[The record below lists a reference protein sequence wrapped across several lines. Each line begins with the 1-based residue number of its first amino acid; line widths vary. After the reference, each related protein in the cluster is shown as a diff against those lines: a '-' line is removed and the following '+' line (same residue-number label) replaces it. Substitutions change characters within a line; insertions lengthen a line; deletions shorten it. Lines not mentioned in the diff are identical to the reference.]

1 MNILIS
7 NSLSVLYLAA
17 LSKDLDIMAQ
27 FQDAFNHFIKSGQ
40 VWAMLIGFVLGYL
53 FRNFTAY

>member
-1 MNILIS
+1 MNILP
-7 NSLSVLYLAA
+7 NSLLVLYLAA
-17 LSKDLDIMAQ
+17 VSKDLDIMAQ
-27 FQDAFNHFIKSGQ
+27 FQDSFNNFIKTGQ